1 MSNRTFVIVVVLA
14 FVALCVGMVGL
25 AADPMLAWAEPGAE
39 EYAGMQADLRQA
51 GPVGEMA
58 ADGIAATI
66 AGIFVSALGVAAW
79 EYYKQV
85 KGEGR

>member
-1 MSNRTFVIVVVLA
+1 MSNRMFVIVVALV

-39 EYAGMQADLRQA
+39 EYAEAQADLRQA

-58 ADGIAATI
+58 ADSIAATI
-66 AGIFVSALGVAAW
+66 AGVFVSALGVAAW
-79 EYYKQV
+79 GYYKRV
-85 KGEGR
+85 RGVR